1 MKYTKSVLQLAIFN
15 KNNCLHKSDGLRLNA
30 TLNRLLVSSAN
41 IYIYIY
47 IYNIIFYI
55 YIEEACHNLMTV
67 IKS

>member
-1 MKYTKSVLQLAIFN
+1 MKYKKSVLQLAIFN
-15 KNNCLHKSDGLRLNA
+15 KNICLHKSDGLRLNA

-47 IYNIIFYI
+47 IILYI

>member
-30 TLNRLLVSSAN
+30 TPNRLLVSSAN

-47 IYNIIFYI
+47 NIYNIYI
-55 YIEEACHNLMTV
+55 YIIYIYIFLTY
-67 IKS
+67 

>member
-30 TLNRLLVSSAN
+30 TPNRLLVSSAN

-47 IYNIIFYI
+47 IYIYNIYI
-55 YIEEACHNLMTV
+55 YNIY
-67 IKS
+67 I